1 MELIINKSIL
11 IFLVFSSL
19 LSFSTEATS
28 RIPSKPTFSF
38 FASDSP
44 SPSPV
49 EHSSNL
55 VPFDL
60 KPFLS
65 AHFPNVP
72 PSSIHSS
79 LKHICGV
86 THNPA
91 KCVSLIAPHMTGSVN
106 VVSSLHVLIKTL
118 DVLVKNASS
127 IAMKVSK
134 DPSTSFKVEKSLNI
148 SLEQYWK
155 AISNIGKALAAFSVR
170 DYDEV
175 HTMLIAAITNF
186 GFCDEAFYKQGL
198 AKSPMKDI
206 NGFLI
211 EFAAFG
217 VDISTKLKENI
228 IHF

>member
-11 IFLVFSSL
+11 NFLLFSSF

-38 FASDSP
+38 FALDSP

-72 PSSIHSS
+72 RSSIHSS

-86 THNPA
+86 TQNPT
-91 KCVSLIAPHMTGSVN
+91 KRVSLIAPHMTGSVN

-118 DVLVKNASS
+118 DVLVKDASS
-127 IAMKVSK
+127 IAMKVSN
-134 DPSTSFKVEKSLNI
+134 DPSFIVKKSLNI

-186 GFCDEAFYKQGL
+186 GFCDEAFYKHGL
-198 AKSPMKDI
+198 AKSPMNI

-217 VDISTKLKENI
+217 VDISTKLMENI